1 MVDLSAVMGTLLKG
15 LANSRVTSDIYSRD
29 VSLKYE
35 EDPILRL
42 FPVPRIEIKEVTIS
56 LPFTI
61 KNIEQGPVQKD
72 EIIKSIQKVEASK
85 FADHLYSAV
94 ILKQK
99 NREVLLTQINETQ
112 FKKNISKT
120 LEKQLSLRVNY
131 IEKAL
136 EGKKEDLN
144 ILLAEATRKELL
156 SDPALAKE
164 LLTRLNQESLT
175 KLLEQTTNDF
185 LDTVLLKDAKKAI
198 QTAQEKATII
208 DVGVTA
214 SELDGVPENLT
225 TRITVV
231 SDMRNYKWTQVE
243 EVNGKPVRN
252 LIPE

>member
-136 EGKKEDLN
+136 EGKK
-144 ILLAEATRKELL
+144 
-156 SDPALAKE
+156 
-164 LLTRLNQESLT
+164 
-175 KLLEQTTNDF
+175 
-185 LDTVLLKDAKKAI
+185 KK
-198 QTAQEKATII
+198 T
-208 DVGVTA
+208 
-214 SELDGVPENLT
+214 
-225 TRITVV
+225 
-231 SDMRNYKWTQVE
+231 
-243 EVNGKPVRN
+243 
-252 LIPE
+252 